1 MISLESINQ
10 AIEIYNDKKLID
22 LTNNLY
28 GAYTESVMTN
38 IALTEI
44 SVEDIIEKEQK
55 KLNLIKQ
62 HVEKTDDI
70 QTKDIGTI
78 KKVINSIK
86 DKWNKLVTS
95 IVGEEIETY
104 DISKIVRIMLEVA
117 TLSDHLTNKLLKDL
131 SQDLNTT
138 NKNYK
143 AVIMLSLGEYYK
155 QMDKRL
161 SEYITKMEELH
172 NRLIEV
178 TKDKT
183 TVRTKTI
190 QSLNHIFSDLEKV
203 ALSTATVITSVHK
216 TNIVPFQKSIDEE
229 IKKLKDNKDIPEDNE
244 YTQAKKLIDE
254 FSPNFIPNITKI
266 YDIRNK
272 IVTLSLKTYDKICK
286 DMEKVTQK

>member
-1 MISLESINQ
+1 MVSLESINQ
-10 AIEIYNDKKLID
+10 AIEIYNEKKLID

-28 GAYTESVMTN
+28 GAYTESVMSN

-55 KLNLIKQ
+55 KLDLIKQ

-104 DISKIVRIMLEVA
+104 DITKIVRIMLEVA

-183 TVRTKTI
+183 TVGTKTI

-216 TNIVPFQKSIDEE
+216 TNIVPFQKSIDAE

>member
-1 MISLESINQ
+1 MVSLESINQ
-10 AIEIYNDKKLID
+10 AIEIYNEKKLID

-55 KLNLIKQ
+55 KLDLIKQ

-104 DISKIVRIMLEVA
+104 DITKIVRIMLEVA

-143 AVIMLSLGEYYK
+143 AVIMVSLGEYYK

-183 TVRTKTI
+183 TVRMKTI

-286 DMEKVTQK
+286 DMKKVTQK

>member
-10 AIEIYNDKKLID
+10 AIEIYNEKKLID

-28 GAYTESVMTN
+28 GAYTESVMSN

-55 KLNLIKQ
+55 KLDLIKQ

-104 DISKIVRIMLEVA
+104 DITKIVRIMLEVA

-190 QSLNHIFSDLEKV
+190 QSLNHICSDLEKV

-216 TNIVPFQKSIDEE
+216 TNIVPFQKSIDAE